1 MKLNFE
7 KYKDQVYACWVGKN
21 IGGTM
26 GTPYE
31 GKREYLDIHG
41 FATKPNE
48 VLPNDD
54 LDLQLVWLHSIER
67 AGIAGLDCKRLGE
80 NWCSFIVPFWNEYG
94 IGKLNMQNGLP
105 APISGDYL
113 NSWKHSNGAWIRT
126 EIWACLAPGAPE
138 IAAKYAAEDA
148 KADHGSGEG
157 TVAASFV
164 AAMQSAAFV
173 IKDIRK
179 CIEAALH
186 NIPENSRTAK
196 SIVKLLECFE
206 NGMSAKDARNVI
218 LELNKDIGD
227 GWFEA
232 PSNVAYTVLGL
243 LWGAG
248 DFKKSMISA
257 INCGD
262 DTDCTGATVGATLGI
277 LGGTSGIPE
286 DWKDYLGDDIVTVS
300 INKASGIRVPKNC
313 TELTERV
320 VKQAPVMLVHNW
332 VDTQFTDGENE
343 IPEDIFEKFMQNNL
357 MKNAFG
363 KMKEYSFVTE
373 MNFCNITAVYDGVP
387 EIKPGESKK
396 ITLIFEN
403 NTFAYGNSPYNLSVR
418 WLHDQNFS
426 VSGPKE
432 VRLPAKDRHSDGTQA
447 VEYVI
452 TAGENV
458 LPVNRIV
465 AEVVA
470 QGRPTAGYVSVVLM
484 G

>member
-1 MKLNFE
+1 
-7 KYKDQVYACWVGKN
+7 
-21 IGGTM
+21 
-26 GTPYE
+26 
-31 GKREYLDIHG
+31 
-41 FATKPNE
+41 
-48 VLPNDD
+48 
-54 LDLQLVWLHSIER
+54 
-67 AGIAGLDCKRLGE
+67 
-80 NWCSFIVPFWNEYG
+80 
-94 IGKLNMQNGLP
+94 
-105 APISGDYL
+105 
-113 NSWKHSNGAWIRT
+113 
-126 EIWACLAPGAPE
+126 
-138 IAAKYAAEDA
+138 
-148 KADHGSGEG
+148 
-157 TVAASFV
+157 
-164 AAMQSAAFV
+164 
-173 IKDIRK
+173 
-179 CIEAALH
+179 
-186 NIPENSRTAK
+186 
-196 SIVKLLECFE
+196 
-206 NGMSAKDARNVI
+206 
-218 LELNKDIGD
+218 
-227 GWFEA
+227 
-232 PSNVAYTVLGL
+232 
-243 LWGAG
+243 
-248 DFKKSMISA
+248 MISA

-332 VDTQFTDGENE
+332 VDTQFTDGEEE
-343 IPEDIFEKFMQNNL
+343 IPEDVFENFMKKDL
-357 MKNAFG
+357 TKNTLE

-387 EIKPGESKK
+387 EIKPGASKK
-396 ITLIFEN
+396 VTLIFEN
-403 NTFAYGNSPYNLSVR
+403 NTFVYGNSPYNLSIR

-447 VEYVI
+447 IQYVI